1 MRTIFLLLCTS
12 ILTACT
18 GIPIATIQSVLNTP
32 YVAADDNL
40 TANWVLYSKSS
51 FQLRLAHLDEYP
63 RTEQT
68 LAQACQRGIFTELII
83 PLNQLRAAM
92 PLRNSCVRVWV
103 SDYPDMA
110 RSATVALMDQDTL
123 IMDGHYVAVG
133 DQRMRKEYGI
143 QQYLKHGSELLR

>member
-1 MRTIFLLLCTS
+1 MRTFFLLLCTS
-12 ILTACT
+12 VLTACT
-18 GIPIATIQSVLNTP
+18 GLPLADIQSVLNTP

-51 FQLRLAHLDEYP
+51 FQLRLARLDEYP

-92 PLRNSCVRVWV
+92 PLRNSCVRIWV
-103 SDYPDMA
+103 TGNPDMA

-123 IMDGHYVAVG
+123 IADGHYIAVG